1 MKGFMVKSFT
11 YKTKIYYEDTDA
23 GGIVY
28 YANYLKYFERARTE
42 WIYSLG
48 FNHNKLSALDTL
60 IVVRSC
66 YIDYEKPVKFEE
78 KIEVVS
84 ELSKLSPVRINL
96 IQFVKDIKS
105 IDEQFDLVVTDFE
118 PVSAYFSRL
127 KNIPAFGIGHQYSF
141 YKKIPMTIKMRFTRI
156 LFT

>member
-1 MKGFMVKSFT
+1 MKGFMVKSFI

-28 YANYLKYFERARTE
+28 YSNYLKYFERARTE

-66 YIDYEKPVKFEE
+66 YIDYEKSVKFEE

-96 IQFVKDIKS
+96 IQFVKVGNETRVKAKVELAVIDQAGKPKKMPEDLYKS
-105 IDEQFDLVVTDFE
+105 FKSCI
-118 PVSAYFSRL
+118 
-127 KNIPAFGIGHQYSF
+127 
-141 YKKIPMTIKMRFTRI
+141 
-156 LFT
+156 

>member
-1 MKGFMVKSFT
+1 MVKSFI

-28 YANYLKYFERARTE
+28 YSNYLKYFERARTE

-66 YIDYEKPVKFEE
+66 YIDYEKSVKFEE

-96 IQFVKDIKS
+96 VQFVKVGNETRVKAKVELAVIDQAGKPKKMPEDLYKS
-105 IDEQFDLVVTDFE
+105 FKSCI
-118 PVSAYFSRL
+118 
-127 KNIPAFGIGHQYSF
+127 
-141 YKKIPMTIKMRFTRI
+141 
-156 LFT
+156 

>member
-1 MKGFMVKSFT
+1 MKDFMVKSFT

-48 FNHNKLSALDTL
+48 FNHNKLSTLDIL

-66 YIDYEKPVKFEE
+66 YIDYEKSVKFEE
-78 KIEVVS
+78 EIEVVS
-84 ELSKLSPVRINL
+84 KLSKLSPVRINL
-96 IQFVKDIKS
+96 VQYAKVGNETRVKAKVELAVIDQAGKPKKMPEDLYKS
-105 IDEQFDLVVTDFE
+105 FKSCI
-118 PVSAYFSRL
+118 
-127 KNIPAFGIGHQYSF
+127 
-141 YKKIPMTIKMRFTRI
+141 
-156 LFT
+156 

>member
-1 MKGFMVKSFT
+1 MAKAFI

-48 FNHNKLSALDTL
+48 FDHKKLNNIDTF

-66 YIDYEKPVKFEE
+66 YTDYEKPVKFEE
-78 KIEVVS
+78 EVEIVS
-84 ELSKLSPVRINL
+84 ELLKISPVRINL
-96 IQFVKDIKS
+96 IQSAKVKNELRVKAKVELAVIDQSGKPKKMPEELYKS
-105 IDEQFDLVVTDFE
+105 FKSCI
-118 PVSAYFSRL
+118 
-127 KNIPAFGIGHQYSF
+127 
-141 YKKIPMTIKMRFTRI
+141 
-156 LFT
+156 

>member
-1 MKGFMVKSFT
+1 MKGFMVKTFT

-48 FNHNKLSALDTL
+48 FNHNKLSTLDTL

-66 YIDYEKPVKFEE
+66 YIDYEKSVKFEE
-78 KIEVVS
+78 QIEIVS

-96 IQFVKDIKS
+96 VQFAKVGNETRVKAKVELAVIDQAGKPKKMPEDLYKS
-105 IDEQFDLVVTDFE
+105 FKSCI
-118 PVSAYFSRL
+118 
-127 KNIPAFGIGHQYSF
+127 
-141 YKKIPMTIKMRFTRI
+141 
-156 LFT
+156 

>member
-1 MKGFMVKSFT
+1 MVKSIT

-28 YANYLKYFERARTE
+28 YSNYLKYFERARTE

-96 IQFVKDIKS
+96 IQFVKVGNETRVKAKVELAVIDQAGKPKKMPEDLYKS
-105 IDEQFDLVVTDFE
+105 FKSCI
-118 PVSAYFSRL
+118 
-127 KNIPAFGIGHQYSF
+127 
-141 YKKIPMTIKMRFTRI
+141 
-156 LFT
+156 

>member
-1 MKGFMVKSFT
+1 MVKSFT

-28 YANYLKYFERARTE
+28 YSNYLKYFERARTE

-96 IQFVKDIKS
+96 IQFVKVGNETRVKAKVELAVIDQAGKPKKMPEDLYKS
-105 IDEQFDLVVTDFE
+105 FKSCI
-118 PVSAYFSRL
+118 
-127 KNIPAFGIGHQYSF
+127 
-141 YKKIPMTIKMRFTRI
+141 
-156 LFT
+156 

>member
-1 MKGFMVKSFT
+1 MVKTFT

-28 YANYLKYFERARTE
+28 YSNYLKYFERARTE

-96 IQFVKDIKS
+96 IQFVKVGNETRVKAKVELAVIDQAGKPKKMPEDLYKS
-105 IDEQFDLVVTDFE
+105 FKSCI
-118 PVSAYFSRL
+118 
-127 KNIPAFGIGHQYSF
+127 
-141 YKKIPMTIKMRFTRI
+141 
-156 LFT
+156 

>member
-1 MKGFMVKSFT
+1 MVKSFT

-28 YANYLKYFERARTE
+28 YSNYLKYFERARTE

-96 IQFVKDIKS
+96 IQFVKVGN
-105 IDEQFDLVVTDFE
+105 E
-118 PVSAYFSRL
+118 
-127 KNIPAFGIGHQYSF
+127 
-141 YKKIPMTIKMRFTRI
+141 TRI
-156 LFT
+156 KAKVELAVIDQAGKPKKMPEDLYKSFKSCI

>member
-96 IQFVKDIKS
+96 IQFVKVGNETRVKAKVELAVIDQAGKPKKMPEDLYKS
-105 IDEQFDLVVTDFE
+105 FKSCI
-118 PVSAYFSRL
+118 
-127 KNIPAFGIGHQYSF
+127 
-141 YKKIPMTIKMRFTRI
+141 
-156 LFT
+156 

>member
-1 MKGFMVKSFT
+1 MVKSFI

-28 YANYLKYFERARTE
+28 YSNYLKYFERARTE

-96 IQFVKDIKS
+96 IQFVKVGNETRVKAKVELAVIDQAGKPKKMPEDLYKS
-105 IDEQFDLVVTDFE
+105 FKSCI
-118 PVSAYFSRL
+118 
-127 KNIPAFGIGHQYSF
+127 
-141 YKKIPMTIKMRFTRI
+141 
-156 LFT
+156 

>member
-78 KIEVVS
+78 QIEVVS

-96 IQFVKDIKS
+96 IQFVKVGNETRVKAKVELAVIDQAGKPKKMPEDLYKS
-105 IDEQFDLVVTDFE
+105 FKSCI
-118 PVSAYFSRL
+118 
-127 KNIPAFGIGHQYSF
+127 
-141 YKKIPMTIKMRFTRI
+141 
-156 LFT
+156 

>member
-1 MKGFMVKSFT
+1 MVKSFT

-48 FNHNKLSALDTL
+48 FNHNKLSTLDTL

-66 YIDYEKPVKFEE
+66 YIDYEKSVKFEE
-78 KIEVVS
+78 EIEVVS

-96 IQFVKDIKS
+96 VQIVKVRNETRVKAKVELAVIDQAGKPKKMPEDLYKS
-105 IDEQFDLVVTDFE
+105 FKSCI
-118 PVSAYFSRL
+118 
-127 KNIPAFGIGHQYSF
+127 
-141 YKKIPMTIKMRFTRI
+141 
-156 LFT
+156 

>member
-1 MKGFMVKSFT
+1 MVKSFT

-48 FNHNKLSALDTL
+48 FNHNKLSAIDTL

-96 IQFVKDIKS
+96 IQFVKVGNETRVKAKVELAVIDQAGKPKKMPEDLYKS
-105 IDEQFDLVVTDFE
+105 FKSCI
-118 PVSAYFSRL
+118 
-127 KNIPAFGIGHQYSF
+127 
-141 YKKIPMTIKMRFTRI
+141 
-156 LFT
+156 

>member
-1 MKGFMVKSFT
+1 MVKSFT

-28 YANYLKYFERARTE
+28 YSNYLKYFERARTE

-48 FNHNKLSALDTL
+48 FNQNKLSALDTL

-96 IQFVKDIKS
+96 IQFVKVGNETRVKAKVELAVIDQAGKPKKMPEDLYKS
-105 IDEQFDLVVTDFE
+105 FKSCI
-118 PVSAYFSRL
+118 
-127 KNIPAFGIGHQYSF
+127 
-141 YKKIPMTIKMRFTRI
+141 
-156 LFT
+156 

>member
-1 MKGFMVKSFT
+1 MVKSFI

-66 YIDYEKPVKFEE
+66 YIDYEKSVKFEE

-96 IQFVKDIKS
+96 IQFVKVGNETRVKAKVELAVIDQAGKPKKMPEDLYKS
-105 IDEQFDLVVTDFE
+105 FKSCI
-118 PVSAYFSRL
+118 
-127 KNIPAFGIGHQYSF
+127 
-141 YKKIPMTIKMRFTRI
+141 
-156 LFT
+156 

>member
-1 MKGFMVKSFT
+1 MVKSFT

-28 YANYLKYFERARTE
+28 YSNYLKYFERARTE

-66 YIDYEKPVKFEE
+66 YIDYEKSVKFEE

-96 IQFVKDIKS
+96 VQFVKVGNETRVKAKVELAVIDQAGKPKKMPEDLYKS
-105 IDEQFDLVVTDFE
+105 FKSCI
-118 PVSAYFSRL
+118 
-127 KNIPAFGIGHQYSF
+127 
-141 YKKIPMTIKMRFTRI
+141 
-156 LFT
+156 

>member
-1 MKGFMVKSFT
+1 MKDFMVKSFT

-48 FNHNKLSALDTL
+48 FNHNKLSTLDTL

-66 YIDYEKPVKFEE
+66 YIDYEKSVKFEE
-78 KIEVVS
+78 QIEIVS

-96 IQFVKDIKS
+96 VQFAKVGNETRVKAKVELAVIDQAGKPKKMPEDLYKS
-105 IDEQFDLVVTDFE
+105 FKSCI
-118 PVSAYFSRL
+118 
-127 KNIPAFGIGHQYSF
+127 
-141 YKKIPMTIKMRFTRI
+141 
-156 LFT
+156 

>member
-1 MKGFMVKSFT
+1 MVKTFT

-48 FNHNKLSALDTL
+48 FNHNKLSTLDTL

-66 YIDYEKPVKFEE
+66 YIDYEKSVKFEE
-78 KIEVVS
+78 QIEIVS

-96 IQFVKDIKS
+96 VQFAKVGNETRVKAKVELAVIDQAGKPKKMPEDLYKS
-105 IDEQFDLVVTDFE
+105 FKSCI
-118 PVSAYFSRL
+118 
-127 KNIPAFGIGHQYSF
+127 
-141 YKKIPMTIKMRFTRI
+141 
-156 LFT
+156 

>member
-1 MKGFMVKSFT
+1 MVKSFA

-96 IQFVKDIKS
+96 IQFVKVGNETRVKAKVELAVIDQAGKPKKMPEDLYKS
-105 IDEQFDLVVTDFE
+105 FKSCI
-118 PVSAYFSRL
+118 
-127 KNIPAFGIGHQYSF
+127 
-141 YKKIPMTIKMRFTRI
+141 
-156 LFT
+156 